1 MSRLIFKESR
11 MTTETTTNGL
21 SDKNTGKISLEMLS
35 KMTGFPVE
43 IIKDEIFQGKGSED
57 ISLEDLRAAMLT
69 YIDSSILTK
78 EE

>member
-1 MSRLIFKESR
+1 
-11 MTTETTTNGL
+11 MTTEPTTNGL
-21 SDKNTGKISLEMLS
+21 ADTTTAPTSGKISLEMLA

>member
-1 MSRLIFKESR
+1 

>member
-1 MSRLIFKESR
+1 
-11 MTTETTTNGL
+11 MTTDTTTNGHT
-21 SDKNTGKISLEMLS
+21 DKNNGRISLETLS

-43 IIKDEIFQGKGSED
+43 MIQDEIFQGKGSEE

-69 YIDSSILTK
+69 YIDSTILTK

>member
-1 MSRLIFKESR
+1 
-11 MTTETTTNGL
+11 MTTEMTTNGL
-21 SDKNTGKISLEMLS
+21 TDKTARISLETLS

-43 IIKDEIFQGKGSED
+43 LIQEEIFQGKGSEE

>member
-1 MSRLIFKESR
+1 
-11 MTTETTTNGL
+11 MTTDTTTNAGTPAGHT
-21 SDKNTGKISLEMLS
+21 DKNNGRISLETLS

-43 IIKDEIFQGKGSED
+43 MIQDEIFQGKGSEE

-69 YIDSSILTK
+69 YIDSTILTK

>member
-1 MSRLIFKESR
+1 

-21 SDKNTGKISLEMLS
+21 EDKSSGRISMETLA

-43 IIKDEIFQGKGSED
+43 MIQDEIFQGKGSEE

>member
-1 MSRLIFKESR
+1 
-11 MTTETTTNGL
+11 MTTEATTTQGHADSN
-21 SDKNTGKISLEMLS
+21 SRISLETLA

-43 IIKDEIFQGKGSED
+43 MIKDEIFQGKGSEE

>member
-1 MSRLIFKESR
+1 
-11 MTTETTTNGL
+11 MTTEPTTNGL
-21 SDKNTGKISLEMLS
+21 ADTKKISLEMLA

-43 IIKDEIFQGKGSED
+43 MIKDEIFQGKGSED

>member
-1 MSRLIFKESR
+1 

-21 SDKNTGKISLEMLS
+21 SDKNGRISLETLS

-43 IIKDEIFQGKGSED
+43 MIQDEIFQGKGSGE

-69 YIDSSILTK
+69 YIDSTILTK